1 MRRRDF
7 LRAAAATALAA
18 CTPTTTPGPTGD
30 LVDSMSLERKV
41 GQLMSV
47 AFHGTKITS
56 SLEGIIRD
64 GGIGGVIL
72 YSENFADAAGLA
84 KLVADLDQIARDAK
98 SLPLFFEIDQEGGPV
113 IRINKGA
120 TILPGQMALA
130 ATADPERSVRTAAM
144 INAAELRAFG
154 VNWNFAPVA
163 DVNDEPTN
171 PIISNR
177 SFSSD
182 PARVSSLVTAAI
194 QAYTAAGFFSCAKH
208 FPGHGSTTTDSHT
221 GLPKIE
227 ADRATLDRV
236 ELPPFRAAIAAGV
249 PAIMSAHTLVPA
261 LDPTPELPV
270 TPSKT
275 VMTDLIRN
283 TLGFQGIVVTDD
295 LEVGALKNVGEAA
308 AGLRAVQA
316 GADYLLFRFDETA
329 QLEGHRLITE
339 AVLSGSVS
347 TARLDG
353 SVRRLVDAKRRF
365 GILDGRRDQ
374 SAPDLAANART
385 ALDLARGAT
394 TLLRNRAG
402 VLPLHGR
409 ILAVSPTN
417 ADISFFEGQ
426 PTLGSIIAAKRPNA
440 VAQSLPLHPSASEIN
455 RAVTASRAADV
466 VVVGTTNLFAYPE
479 QVDLVNALAKEKPV
493 AVVAL
498 RGPYDILSVP
508 DIPAYLCAYD
518 SREPSLTAA
527 AEVLFGERK
536 PTGSLPAVV
545 PGIFGIRAGLR
556 DFA

>member
-1 MRRRDF
+1 MKV
-7 LRAAAATALAA
+7 AAASALAA
-18 CTPTTTPGPTGD
+18 CAPTTPTPAASGD
-30 LVDSMSLERKV
+30 VVTAMSLERRV

-56 SLEGIIRD
+56 ALEAMIRER
-64 GGIGGVIL
+64 GVGGVIL
-72 YSENFADAAGLA
+72 YSENFTDAASLA
-84 KLVADLDQIARDAK
+84 KLVADLNRIAREAK

-113 IRINKGA
+113 IRISKGA

-130 ATADPERSVRTAAM
+130 ATADPERSVRTAAA
-144 INAAELRAFG
+144 ITAAELRALG

-182 PARVSSLVTAAI
+182 PARVAQLVTAAV
-194 QAYTAAGFFSCAKH
+194 QAYAAAGFFCCAKH

-221 GLPKIE
+221 GLPKIDV
-227 ADRATLDRV
+227 DRATLDRIG
-236 ELPPFRAAIAAGV
+236 LPPFRAAIAAGV
-249 PAIMSAHTLVPA
+249 PAIMSAHIVVPV

-270 TPSKT
+270 TLSKA
-275 VMTDLIRN
+275 VMTDLVRN
-283 TLGFQGIVVTDD
+283 TLGFQGLVVTDD
-295 LEVGALKNVGEAA
+295 LEMGALKSVGEGT
-308 AGLRAVQA
+308 AGLRAFEA
-316 GADYLLFRFDETA
+316 GADYLLFRFDEAA
-329 QLEGHRLITE
+329 QIEGHRLIAD
-339 AVLSGSVS
+339 AVRSAHVS
-347 TARLDG
+347 SARLDQ
-353 SVRRLVDAKRRF
+353 SVRRVVDAKRRF

-374 SAPDLAANART
+374 SAPDLAANARS
-385 ALDLARGAT
+385 ALELARGAT
-394 TLLRNRAG
+394 TLLRNRG
-402 VLPLHGR
+402 VLPLRGR

-426 PTLGSIIAAKRPNA
+426 PTLGSVIVARRSDA
-440 VAQSLPLHPSASEIN
+440 VSQSLPLRPGGDDID
-455 RAVTASRAADV
+455 RVVTMSRSADV

-479 QVDLVNALAKEKPV
+479 QVELVKAIAKSKPV

-508 DIPAYLCAYD
+508 EIPAYLCAYD

-527 AEVLFGERK
+527 AEVLLGERK
-536 PTGSLPAVV
+536 PSGSLPAVI
-545 PGIFGIRAGLR
+545 PGVFTIGAGMR

>member
-1 MRRRDF
+1 MKRRE
-7 LRAAAATALAA
+7 LLKVAAASALAA
-18 CTPTTTPGPTGD
+18 CAPTTTPIPTGD
-30 LVDSMSLERKV
+30 VVSGMSLERKV

-56 SLEGIIRD
+56 SLEAMIRER
-64 GGIGGVIL
+64 GVGGVIL
-72 YSENFADAAGLA
+72 YSENFIDAASLA
-84 KLVADLDQIARDAK
+84 KLVADLDRIAREAK

-113 IRINKGA
+113 IRISKGA

-130 ATADPERSVRTAAM
+130 ATADPDRNVRIAAA
-144 INAAELRAFG
+144 ITAAELRALG

-182 PARVSSLVTAAI
+182 PARVSALVSAAV
-194 QAYTAAGFFSCAKH
+194 QAYAAAGFFCCAKH

-227 ADRATLDRV
+227 VDRATLDRI

-249 PAIMSAHTLVPA
+249 PAIMSAHIVVPV
-261 LDPTPELPV
+261 LDATPELPV
-270 TPSKT
+270 TLSKA

-283 TLGFQGIVVTDD
+283 TLGFQGLVVTDD
-295 LEVGALKNVGEAA
+295 LEMGALKSVGEAT
-308 AGLRAVQA
+308 AGLRAFEA
-316 GADYLLFRFDETA
+316 GADYLLFRFDEAA
-329 QLEGHRLITE
+329 QLEGHRLITD
-339 AVLSGSVS
+339 AVRSGTVP
-347 TARLDG
+347 TARLDQ
-353 SVRRLVDAKRRF
+353 SVRRVVDAKRRF

-385 ALDLARGAT
+385 ALELARGAT
-394 TLLRNRAG
+394 TLLRNRG
-402 VLPLHGR
+402 VLPLRGR

-426 PTLGSIIAAKRPNA
+426 PTLGSVIAAKRSDA
-440 VAQSLPLHPSASEIN
+440 VSQSLPLRPGGDDID
-455 RAVTASRAADV
+455 RVVTLSRAADV
-466 VVVGTTNLFAYPE
+466 VVIGTTNLFAYPE
-479 QVDLVNALAKEKPV
+479 QVELVKAIARSKPV

-508 DIPAYLCAYD
+508 EIPAYLCAYD

-527 AEVLFGERK
+527 AEVLLGERK
-536 PTGSLPAVV
+536 PAGSLPAVI
-545 PGIFGIRAGLR
+545 PGVYTIGAGMR

>member
-18 CTPTTTPGPTGD
+18 CAPTTTPIPSGD
-30 LVDSMSLERKV
+30 VVGSMSLERKV

-56 SLEGIIRD
+56 SLEAMIRD
-64 GGIGGVIL
+64 RGIGGVIL
-72 YSENFADAAGLA
+72 YSENFTDAAGLA
-84 KLVADLDQIARDAK
+84 KLVADLDRIARDAK
-98 SLPLFFEIDQEGGPV
+98 SLPLFFEVDQEGGPV

-130 ATADPERSVRTAAM
+130 ATADPERSVDTAAT
-144 INAAELRAFG
+144 ISAAELRALG

-182 PARVSSLVTAAI
+182 PARVSSLVTAAV
-194 QAYTAAGFFSCAKH
+194 QTYAAAGFFCCAKH

-249 PAIMSAHTLVPA
+249 PAIMSAHIVVPA
-261 LDPTPELPV
+261 LDPTLELPV
-270 TPSKT
+270 TLSRT
-275 VMTDLIRN
+275 VMTELIRN
-283 TLGFQGIVVTDD
+283 TLGFQGIIVTDD
-295 LEVGALKNVGEAA
+295 LEMGALKNVGEAA
-308 AGLRAVQA
+308 AGLRALQA
-316 GADYLLFRFDETA
+316 GADYLLFRFDESA
-329 QLEGHRLITE
+329 QLEGHRLIAD
-339 AVLSGSVS
+339 AVRSGLISS
-347 TARLDG
+347 ARLDG
-353 SVRRLVDAKRRF
+353 SVRRIVDAKRRF

-385 ALDLARGAT
+385 ALELARGAT
-394 TLLRNRAG
+394 TLLRNRGGA
-402 VLPLHGR
+402 LPPRGR
-409 ILAVSPTN
+409 ILAVSPTH
-417 ADISFFEGQ
+417 ADISLFDGQ
-426 PTLGSIIAAKRPNA
+426 AALGSVIAAKRPDA

-455 RAVTASRAADV
+455 RAVNASRAADV

-479 QVDLVNALAKEKPV
+479 QVDLVNALVKEKPV

-545 PGIFGIRAGLR
+545 PGIFSIGAGLR

>member
-1 MRRRDF
+1 MRRRE
-7 LRAAAATALAA
+7 LLKVAAATALAA
-18 CTPTTTPGPTGD
+18 CTPTPSTPTPTGD
-30 LVDSMSLERKV
+30 VVSGMSLERKV

-47 AFHGTKITS
+47 AFHGTRITS
-56 SLEGIIRD
+56 SLEAMIRER
-64 GGIGGVIL
+64 GVGGVIL
-72 YSENFADAAGLA
+72 YSENFTDAASLA
-84 KLVADLDQIARDAK
+84 KLVADLDRIAREAK

-113 IRINKGA
+113 IRISKGA

-130 ATADPERSVRTAAM
+130 ATADPERSVRTAAA
-144 INAAELRAFG
+144 ITAAELRALG

-182 PARVSSLVTAAI
+182 PARVSALVSAAVL
-194 QAYTAAGFFSCAKH
+194 AYAAAGFFCCAKH

-221 GLPKIE
+221 GLPKIDV
-227 ADRATLDRV
+227 DRAKLDRI

-249 PAIMSAHTLVPA
+249 PAIMSAHIVVPV
-261 LDPTPELPV
+261 LDATPELPV
-270 TPSKT
+270 TLSKA
-275 VMTDLIRN
+275 VMTDLVRN
-283 TLGFQGIVVTDD
+283 TLGFQGLVVTDD
-295 LEVGALKNVGEAA
+295 LEMGALKSVGEAT
-308 AGLRAVQA
+308 AGLRAFEA
-316 GADYLLFRFDETA
+316 GADYLLFRFDEAA
-329 QLEGHRLITE
+329 QLEGHRLITN
-339 AVLSGSVS
+339 AVRSGAVS
-347 TARLDG
+347 NARLDQ
-353 SVRRLVDAKRRF
+353 SVRRVVEAKRRF

-385 ALDLARGAT
+385 SLELARGAT
-394 TLLRNRAG
+394 TLLRNRG
-402 VLPLHGR
+402 VLPLRGR

-426 PTLGSIIAAKRPNA
+426 PTLGSVIAAKRTDA
-440 VAQSLPLHPSASEIN
+440 ISQSLPLRPGGDDIDRVVN
-455 RAVTASRAADV
+455 MSRSADV

-479 QVDLVNALAKEKPV
+479 QVELVKAIAKAKPV

-508 DIPAYLCAYD
+508 EVPAYLCAYD

-527 AEVLFGERK
+527 AEVLLGERK
-536 PTGSLPAVV
+536 PSGSLPALI
-545 PGIFGIRAGLR
+545 PGVYTIGAGMR

>member
-1 MRRRDF
+1 MKRRDF
-7 LRAAAATALAA
+7 LRAAAASAIAA
-18 CTPTTTPGPTGD
+18 CTPTTTTPDATGD
-30 LVDSMSLERKV
+30 VVSTMSLERKV

-47 AFHGTKITS
+47 AFHGTQITS
-56 SLEGIIRD
+56 SLEAMIRER
-64 GGIGGVIL
+64 GVGGVIL
-72 YSENFADAAGLA
+72 YSENFTDAAGLA
-84 KLVADLDQIARDAK
+84 KLVADLDRISREAK

-120 TILPGQMALA
+120 TILPSQMALA
-130 ATADPERSVRTAAM
+130 ATADPERSVRAAAT
-144 INAAELRAFG
+144 ITAAELRALG

-194 QAYTAAGFFSCAKH
+194 QAYAAAGFFCCAKH

-227 ADRATLDRV
+227 ADRATLDRI

-249 PAIMSAHTLVPA
+249 PAIMSAHIVVPA
-261 LDPTPELPV
+261 LDATPELPV
-270 TPSKT
+270 TLSKA
-275 VMTDLIRN
+275 VMTDLVRN
-283 TLGFQGIVVTDD
+283 TLGFRGIVVTDD
-295 LEVGALKNVGEAA
+295 LEMGALKSVGEAQ
-308 AGLRAVQA
+308 AGLRALQA
-316 GADYLLFRFDETA
+316 GADYLLFRFDENA
-329 QLEGHRLITE
+329 QLEGHRLIAD
-339 AVLSGSVS
+339 AVRSGSLSG
-347 TARLDG
+347 TRLDE
-353 SVRRLVDAKRRF
+353 SVRRVVDAKRRF

-385 ALDLARGAT
+385 ALELARGAT
-394 TLLRNRAG
+394 TLLRNRG
-402 VLPLHGR
+402 VLPLRGR
-409 ILAVSPTN
+409 IFAVSPTN

-426 PTLGSIIAAKRPNA
+426 PTLSSVIAAKRA
-440 VAQSLPLHPSASEIN
+440 DAITQSLPLRPSSAEID
-455 RAVTASRAADV
+455 RVVTASRAADV

-479 QVDLVNALAKEKPV
+479 QVDLVRALAKEKPV

-498 RGPYDILSVP
+498 RGPYDILS
-508 DIPAYLCAYD
+508 IPEIAAYVCAYD

-527 AEVLFGERK
+527 TEVLLGERK
-536 PTGSLPAVV
+536 PSGSLPAAI
-545 PGIFGIRAGLR
+545 PGVFSIGAGMR

>member
-18 CTPTTTPGPTGD
+18 CAPTTTPSPSGD
-30 LVDSMSLERKV
+30 VVGSMSLERKV

-47 AFHGTKITS
+47 AFHGPKITS
-56 SLEGIIRD
+56 SLEAMIRD
-64 GGIGGVIL
+64 RGIGGVIL
-72 YSENFADAAGLA
+72 YSENFTDAAGLA
-84 KLVADLDQIARDAK
+84 KLVADLDQIAREAK

-130 ATADPERSVRTAAM
+130 ATADPERSVRTAAT
-144 INAAELRAFG
+144 ISAAELRALG
-154 VNWNFAPVA
+154 VNWNFSPVA

-182 PARVSSLVTAAI
+182 PARVSSLVTAAV
-194 QAYTAAGFFSCAKH
+194 QAYAAAGFFCCAKH

-227 ADRATLDRV
+227 ADRATLDRI

-249 PAIMSAHTLVPA
+249 PAIMSAHIVVPA

-270 TPSKT
+270 TLSKT

-283 TLGFQGIVVTDD
+283 TLGFQGLVVTDD
-295 LEVGALKNVGEAA
+295 LEMGALKDVGEAA
-308 AGLRAVQA
+308 AGLRAIQA

-339 AVLSGSVS
+339 AVRSGSVS
-347 TARLDG
+347 SARLDE
-353 SVRRLVDAKRRF
+353 SVRRVVDAKRRF
-365 GILDGRRDQ
+365 GILEGRRDQ

-402 VLPLHGR
+402 VLPLRGR

-426 PTLGSIIAAKRPNA
+426 PTLGSVIAAKHPDA
-440 VAQSLPLHPSASEIN
+440 VGQSLPLHPSASEID
-455 RAVTASRAADV
+455 RAVSASRAADV

-508 DIPAYLCAYD
+508 DIPAYVCAYD

-536 PTGSLPAVV
+536 PAGSLPAVV
-545 PGIFGIRAGLR
+545 PGIFSIGAGMR

>member
-1 MRRRDF
+1 
-7 LRAAAATALAA
+7 
-18 CTPTTTPGPTGD
+18 
-30 LVDSMSLERKV
+30 V
-41 GQLMSV
+41 
-47 AFHGTKITS
+47 
-56 SLEGIIRD
+56 
-64 GGIGGVIL
+64 
-72 YSENFADAAGLA
+72 
-84 KLVADLDQIARDAK
+84 
-98 SLPLFFEIDQEGGPV
+98 
-113 IRINKGA
+113 
-120 TILPGQMALA
+120 ALA
-130 ATADPERSVRTAAM
+130 ATADPERSVRTAATVT
-144 INAAELRAFG
+144 AAELRALG

-182 PARVSSLVTAAI
+182 PARVSSFVTAAV
-194 QAYTAAGFFSCAKH
+194 QAYGAAGFFCCAKH

-227 ADRATLDRV
+227 ADRATLDRI

-249 PAIMSAHTLVPA
+249 PAIMSAHIVVPA

-270 TPSKT
+270 TLSRT
-275 VMTDLIRN
+275 VMTDLIRK
-283 TLGFQGIVVTDD
+283 TLGFQGLVVTDD
-295 LEVGALKNVGEAA
+295 LEMGALKDVGEAA
-308 AGLRAVQA
+308 AGLRAIQA

-339 AVLSGSVS
+339 AVRSGSVS
-347 TARLDG
+347 SARLDE

-426 PTLGSIIAAKRPNA
+426 PTLGSVIAAKRPDA

-455 RAVTASRAADV
+455 RAVSASRAADV

-545 PGIFGIRAGLR
+545 PGIFSIGAGLR

>member
-1 MRRRDF
+1 MKRRDF

-18 CTPTTTPGPTGD
+18 CAPTTTPGPTGD
-30 LVDSMSLERKV
+30 VVGPMSLERKA

-47 AFHGTKITS
+47 AFHGTTVTS
-56 SLEGIIRD
+56 SLEAMIRD
-64 GGIGGVIL
+64 RGIGGVIL
-72 YSENFADAAGLA
+72 YSENFTDAAGLA
-84 KLVADLDQIARDAK
+84 KLVADLDQIARDAR

-130 ATADPERSVRTAAM
+130 ATADPERSVRTAATVT
-144 INAAELRAFG
+144 AAELRALG

-182 PARVSSLVTAAI
+182 PARVSSFVTAAV
-194 QAYTAAGFFSCAKH
+194 QAYAAAGFFCCAKH

-227 ADRATLDRV
+227 ADRATLDRI

-249 PAIMSAHTLVPA
+249 PAIMSAHIVVPA

-270 TPSKT
+270 TLSRT
-275 VMTDLIRN
+275 VMTDLIRR
-283 TLGFQGIVVTDD
+283 TLGFQGLVVTDD
-295 LEVGALKNVGEAA
+295 LEMGALKDVGEAA
-308 AGLRAVQA
+308 AGLRAIQA

-339 AVLSGSVS
+339 AVRSGSVS
-347 TARLDG
+347 TARLDE

-426 PTLGSIIAAKRPNA
+426 PTLGSVIAARRPDA

-455 RAVTASRAADV
+455 RAVSASRAADV

-527 AEVLFGERK
+527 AEGLFGGRQ
-536 PTGSLPAVV
+536 PAGSPPAIV
-545 PGIFGIRAGLR
+545 PGFFSIGAGMR

>member
-1 MRRRDF
+1 MRRREF
-7 LRAAAATALAA
+7 LRAAAATAIAA
-18 CTPTTTPGPTGD
+18 CAPSTATPTPTGD
-30 LVDSMSLERKV
+30 VVGAMSLERKV

-56 SLEGIIRD
+56 SLEAMIRD
-64 GGIGGVIL
+64 RGIGGVIL
-72 YSENFADAAGLA
+72 YSENFTDASGLA
-84 KLVADLDQIARDAK
+84 KLVADLDQISRDAK

-113 IRINKGA
+113 IRLNKGA

-130 ATADPERSVRTAAM
+130 ATADPERSVRTAAT
-144 INAAELRAFG
+144 INASELRALG

-182 PARVSSLVTAAI
+182 PARVSALVTAAV
-194 QAYTAAGFFSCAKH
+194 QAYGTAGFFCCAKH

-227 ADRATLDRV
+227 ADRATLDRI

-249 PAIMSAHTLVPA
+249 PAIMSAHIVVPA
-261 LDPTPELPV
+261 LDATPELPV
-270 TPSKT
+270 TLSKA

-295 LEVGALKNVGEAA
+295 LEMGALKNVGEAA
-308 AGLRAVQA
+308 AGLRALQA
-316 GADYLLFRFDETA
+316 GADYLLFRFDDAA
-329 QLEGHRLITE
+329 QLEGHRLITD
-339 AVLSGSVS
+339 AVRSGS
-347 TARLDG
+347 LDSAQLER
-353 SVRRLVDAKRRF
+353 SVRRIVDAKRRF

-374 SAPDLAANART
+374 SAPDLAGNART
-385 ALDLARGAT
+385 ALELARGAT
-394 TLLRNRAG
+394 TLLRNRG
-402 VLPLHGR
+402 VLPLRGR

-417 ADISFFEGQ
+417 ADITFFEGQ
-426 PTLGSIIAAKRPNA
+426 ATLGSVIAAKRSDTI
-440 VAQSLPLHPSASEIN
+440 VQSLPLHPSAGEID
-455 RAVTASRAADV
+455 RVVSASRAADV

-479 QVDLVNALAKEKPV
+479 QVDLVRALAKDRPV

-498 RGPYDILSVP
+498 RGPYDVLS
-508 DIPAYLCAYD
+508 IPEIAAYLCAYD

-527 AEVLFGERK
+527 AEVLLGERK
-536 PTGSLPAVV
+536 PSGSLPAVV
-545 PGIFGIRAGLR
+545 PGIFSIGAGMR